1 MKILKKN
8 FFSCFDMF
16 RFNNDTV
23 VHQQSG
29 SNLFVIMFEDLLKV
43 VSASFL
49 LVCFKKST
57 CETTKNVFY
66 FDSKALFVLKK
77 SKFRT
82 LDIQISRRHQIFK
95 HEEKNTFY

>member
-1 MKILKKN
+1 MVLVRAYFNRVTSTEHNRKQFLWYTKNENFEKKF

-29 SNLFVIMFEDLLKV
+29 SNLFAIMFEDLLKV

-49 LVCFKKST
+49 LVCF
-57 CETTKNVFY
+57 
-66 FDSKALFVLKK
+66 
-77 SKFRT
+77 
-82 LDIQISRRHQIFK
+82 
-95 HEEKNTFY
+95 